1 MGSTGSS
8 VDRRRLLGSFGGEVK
23 PGKQVQFEV
32 VGIQTA
38 FLLDHDL
45 VPGRSNHLNRG
56 RYPIPRP
63 GMVVG
68 MALEKLSLNLL
79 NHLRRLGSFFLGD
92 PARRFASAS
101 AVLTLSLAIVLSSEV
116 VNDWHSYQRQF
127 LKLVRTRPAP
137 APLKRRFERGIP
149 HIWIPEQGI
158 VDRSTTSHLGLK
170 EVSLADVPEQPFP
183 PHPTIPHSLTDFGC
197 VTCHRGQG
205 AATTV
210 EEAHASTKAWEQPL
224 LPAKYLES

>member
-1 MGSTGSS
+1 MLLGTHQATPAACGRRGCTGAYRIFGLFPRMGSTGSS
-8 VDRRRLLGSFGGEVK
+8 VDRRRLLGSFRGELK
-23 PGKQVQFEV
+23 PAKPDQSEL

-101 AVLTLSLAIVLSSEV
+101 AVLTLSLAIVLSSEF

-127 LKLVRTRPAP
+127 LKLGRTRPDA
-137 APLKRRFERGIP
+137 AALARRFERGIDQ
-149 HIWIPEQGI
+149 ISIPVQGI
-158 VDRSTTSHLGLK
+158 VERCT
-170 EVSLADVPEQPFP
+170 
-183 PHPTIPHSLTDFGC
+183 
-197 VTCHRGQG
+197 TCHSG
-205 AATTV
+205 
-210 EEAHASTKAWEQPL
+210 P
-224 LPAKYLES
+224 